1 MKSFKKWE
9 IAVVVLVCLI
19 VTQGLFAQVLKIE
32 KGKKV
37 KLNYS
42 LSINGEVVDSTT
54 GDEPLEF
61 VQGEEILL
69 PALEKSLEGMQKGE
83 KKKIVLSPA
92 DGYGPLDDE
101 AFKELPKTILPPEIE
116 PQPGMIVELQTED
129 GQNIPAVIWE
139 IKEDTII
146 FNMNHPLAG
155 QSLEFDVEVV
165 DVE

>member
-1 MKSFKKWE
+1 MASFNKWE
-9 IAVVVLVCLI
+9 IAVVVVVCLA

-42 LSINGEVVDSTT
+42 LSINGEVVDSTI
-54 GDEPLEF
+54 GDEPLKF
-61 VQGEEILL
+61 IQGEETLL

-83 KKKIVLSPA
+83 KKKVVLTPEE
-92 DGYGPLDDE
+92 GYGPLAED
-101 AFKELPKTILPPEIE
+101 AFKELPKSILPPEIE
-116 PQPGMIVELQTED
+116 PQPGMIVELQADD
-129 GQNIPAVIWE
+129 GTNIPAVIWE
-139 IKEDTII
+139 IKDDTII